1 MHTALFTFFRFL
13 VAERERYVLW
23 APVWLALGV
32 GAFFSLPFEPRLGWA
47 LLALAACVLFWRF
60 ACRWQTIASIIVL
73 VVLGFTAACFRA
85 QLVAAPVLHSPVFYK
100 MIEGRIEDIQDKAK
114 GGQRLIITEVSI
126 EGVEASATPARVSLS
141 LRKPAPELAIGDK
154 VAGKAMLF
162 PPPEPSQPGGYDYAR
177 QAYFERLGAVGFAPS
192 APKVVERAP
201 AHRFTIWLNALRSS
215 LAQRI
220 AAPMQPEN
228 APIAAA
234 LMVGEMTAVP
244 KDIADAMRDAG
255 IYHVL
260 SISGLHMSIAV
271 ALVYISVRFLLSL
284 FPPLAM
290 RLPVK
295 KIAALVGLASS
306 FAYLL
311 LAGYPVP
318 AIRSFVMVA
327 CVMVAVLCDRRGIS
341 LYSLAWSA
349 ALILLFQPEAL
360 LGASFQLSYAATLF
374 IVALYE
380 RYGGLLAANDKP
392 IFKRVGLYFWGLVLT
407 SLVASLATSP
417 LVIYHFNRFTLWGVA
432 TNMLMMPLASFWIM
446 PAAVLSFLAM
456 PFGLERYPLQWLD
469 AGIGQMVAG
478 AKWVAGMP
486 LASISVPPPEFY
498 GLLLIVLGG
507 LWLCIWQTRWR
518 FLGVALMVLGMATSV
533 FHKPYDL
540 YVNDDASKVA
550 LRMESGALLF
560 LKGRAESYDAQSW
573 LRTSEES
580 DKQNKSYCTR
590 TRCDVEL
597 YGKKIVVL
605 RKKKKR
611 GEQVENVCLPYK
623 GKVPDIVIAA
633 DYMDRIEACK
643 KVPLLIERAY
653 LQESGSVGLRF
664 IKDKVEISR
673 ANESRGQ
680 RFWSR

>member
-1 MHTALFTFFRFL
+1 
-13 VAERERYVLW
+13 V
-23 APVWLALGV
+23 
-32 GAFFSLPFEPRLGWA
+32 
-47 LLALAACVLFWRF
+47 
-60 ACRWQTIASIIVL
+60 
-73 VVLGFTAACFRA
+73 
-85 QLVAAPVLHSPVFYK
+85 QLVEAPVLRSPVFYK
-100 MIEGRIEDIQDKAK
+100 MVEGRIEDIQDKAK
-114 GGQRLIITEVSI
+114 GGQRLVMSEVII
-126 EGVEASATPARVSLS
+126 EGMDAGQTPRRISIS
-141 LRKPAPELAIGDK
+141 LRKPAPELVIGDK

-162 PPPEPSQPGGYDYAR
+162 PPPEPSLPGGYDYAR
-177 QAYFERLGAVGFAPS
+177 QAYFERIGAVGFAPS
-192 APKVVERAP
+192 APALVERAP
-201 AHRFTIWLNALRSS
+201 VSRFSIWLNALRFS
-215 LAQRI
+215 LAERI

-244 KDIADAMRDAG
+244 QDVADAMRDAG

-260 SISGLHMSIAV
+260 SISGLHMSIAA
-271 ALVYISVRFLLSL
+271 ALVYVSVRFLLSL
-284 FPPLAM
+284 FPPISM
-290 RLPVK
+290 RLPTK
-295 KIAALVGLASS
+295 KIAAVVGLASS

-311 LAGYPVP
+311 LAGHPVP

-327 CVMVAVLCDRRGIS
+327 CVMVAIMFDRRGIS

-380 RYGGLLAANDKP
+380 RYAGLLAASERG
-392 IFKRVGLYFWGLVLT
+392 IGQRLLMYFWGLMLT

-417 LVIYHFNRFTLWGVA
+417 LVIYHFNRFTLWGVV

-446 PAAVLSFLAM
+446 PAAVLSFLSM
-456 PFGLERYPLQWLD
+456 PFGWERYPLEWLD
-469 AGIGQMVAG
+469 TGIGLMVAG
-478 AKWVAGMP
+478 AKWVAAMP
-486 LASISVPPPEFY
+486 LASITVPPPTFY
-498 GLLLIVLGG
+498 GVMLIVLGG

-518 FLGVALMVLGMATSV
+518 FWGAALMVLGMATS
-533 FHKPYDL
+533 FFYQPYDL

-550 LRMESGALLF
+550 LRMEDGTLLF

-580 DKQNKSYCTR
+580 QDEDKRYCNR
-590 TRCDVEL
+590 TRCDITV

-611 GEQVENVCLPYK
+611 DELVENVCLPHK
-623 GKVPDIVIAA
+623 GKVPDIVISAE
-633 DYMDRIEACK
+633 YMDRITACK

-653 LQESGSVGLRF
+653 LQSSGSVGIRF
-664 IKDKVEISR
+664 SGEEVRVDR
-673 ANESRGQ
+673 ASDSRGE
-680 RFWSR
+680 RLWSR